1 MEAVMSSCCAPQSI
15 TQPQIG
21 SLPIKSGDKALW
33 YGLVAFYGVGAI
45 YVLSI
50 LVSAVL

>member
-1 MEAVMSSCCAPQSI
+1 MSSCCAPQSI

-21 SLPIKSGDKALW
+21 GLPIKSGDKSLW
-33 YGLVAFYGVGAI
+33 YSLIAFYSLGAI

-50 LVSAVL
+50 LASAVL